1 MLVPKIEGE
10 QVKPI
15 RGALLREE
23 IFVQKLLVNINW
35 IKCNGQSELSFWAFA
50 CHSLKK
56 DWKKVQIET

>member
-35 IKCNGQSELSFWAFA
+35 IKCNGQSELSF
-50 CHSLKK
+50 
-56 DWKKVQIET
+56 